1 MIYTIGIE
9 PDIKLIER
17 LTFLQAD
24 LGKIAAARG
33 ADSRWIRPEYMNF
46 PLVCL
51 GVQDEGDIPEM
62 NHLIERCTR
71 DIAPFRIS
79 VAGISA
85 HPAPDCPRLIQ
96 IAIDMGRERVFQL
109 REALTE
115 ALQAANFGY
124 DRRSFQ
130 PVMLMGRIVT
140 PNARID
146 LTDAIQAIQDLN
158 FGGSDVFEVGLF
170 GAELSDIG
178 TIHPVISRHPLGGK
192 I

>member
-17 LTFLQAD
+17 LTFLQED
-24 LGKIAAARG
+24 LGKIAASRG
-33 ADSRWIRPEYMNF
+33 ADSRWIRPEFMHF
-46 PLVCL
+46 PLTYL

-62 NHLIERCTR
+62 NHVIERCTR
-71 DIAPFRIS
+71 NIAPFRIS

-85 HPAPDCPRLIQ
+85 YPSPECPRLIQ
-96 IAIDMGRERVFQL
+96 IAIDMGREKVFML
-109 REALTE
+109 REQLTE
-115 ALQAANFGY
+115 SLQAANFGF
-124 DRRSFQ
+124 DRREYQ

-140 PNARID
+140 PKDRVD

-170 GAELSDIG
+170 GSELSDVG
-178 TIHPVISRHPLGGK
+178 TVHPVISRYPLGYSD
-192 I
+192 